1 MSWDWRKI
9 LEVLILGQFV
19 IEKVKFSFCPHVHDL
34 KNANTKHPSQD
45 GDWLGMKYSGIGYN
59 VPSFHIPS

>member
-19 IEKVKFSFCPHVHDL
+19 IEKVIRDVG
-34 KNANTKHPSQD
+34 T
-45 GDWLGMKYSGIGYN
+45 
-59 VPSFHIPS
+59 

>member
-19 IEKVKFSFCPHVHDL
+19 IEKVISSLSTPMSMIL
-34 KNANTKHPSQD
+34 KTWILITDKHPSQI
-45 GDWLGMKYSGIGYN
+45 GDWLVGNEVI
-59 VPSFHIPS
+59 

>member
-19 IEKVKFSFCPHVHDL
+19 IDKVLVITGFNIHISNIYNFGENSDQTVKFLCR
-34 KNANTKHPSQD
+34 
-45 GDWLGMKYSGIGYN
+45 
-59 VPSFHIPS
+59 